1 MKKNVALIAVR
12 KGSQRIKNKN
22 IRDFC
27 GTSLLEIKVKQALR
41 CDKIDEVFV
50 SSDCQ
55 KMLTLS
61 KSLGAKVSL
70 RPKVYC
76 SNSVAMND
84 VYEHLAKSV
93 ECENVIYLHVTS
105 PLLKDQTLSDC
116 ISKYEEYSQKGFDSL
131 ASVELVKK
139 YLWYNEKAVNYNP
152 DFHPRSQDLPEYFA
166 LNFAV
171 NIIKRKS
178 MIENK
183 NILGRKFYPYLLD
196 EIESIDVDN
205 YHDFEIASY
214 FYRKKL
220 NENI

>member
-1 MKKNVALIAVR
+1 MKRNVALIAVR

-41 CDKIDEVFV
+41 CEKIDEVFV

-55 KMLTLS
+55 KMLSLS
-61 KSLGAKVSL
+61 KSLGANISL
-70 RPKVYC
+70 RPEVYC

-84 VYEHLAKSV
+84 VYEYLAKSV
-93 ECENVIYLHVTS
+93 ECENIIYLHVTS
-105 PLLKDQTLSDC
+105 PLLKDQTLNDC
-116 ISKYEEYSQKGFDSL
+116 IAKYEEYSQKGFDSL
-131 ASVELVKK
+131 ATVELVKK
-139 YLWYNEKAVNYNP
+139 YLWHDEKAVNYDPN
-152 DFHPRSQDLPEYFA
+152 FHPRSQDLPEYMA

-183 NILGRKFYPYLLD
+183 NILGRKFYPYVLG

-205 YHDFEIASY
+205 FHDLEIASY
-214 FYRKKL
+214 FYKKV
-220 NENI
+220 NSEQV